1 VTDPART
8 VFISGG
14 GSGIGASLARHYAGR
29 GHAVAVFDLAIS
41 KSIRRELTGTAG
53 SPACCFHEVDIR
65 DSAGLAEAVGS
76 AVAAVGAPR
85 LAVNCAG
92 VQDAGCFLDLSEE
105 RFSRVVD
112 INLKGSRN
120 FAAAVL
126 PHMGRGGKL
135 AFVASLAGVVPS
147 YAYTAYS
154 ASKFGVVGMAGA
166 LRLECLP
173 LGIDVAVVCPPEVD
187 TPMVDEELKTM
198 DPITRELKQAAGTL
212 DLASACREIIAG
224 LEGDDFLIVPGARAR
239 MIERLTRWLPGLV
252 RRKSDRVVMKMS
264 AGDGR

>member
-105 RFSRVVD
+105 R
-112 INLKGSRN
+112 